1 MLGRRDLAN
10 VCRSKDGG
18 GSDSKSADDAVENE
32 LGRAIGDT
40 GTPSTDAEAEGR
52 DDEEGT
58 ASKLI
63 REATLKPVP
72 MLSDSKVV
80 LSPSTV
86 PLITPESKPKR
97 KPPRVAMTVMRMV
110 NAVLFW
116 GSLWGVVILVGES

>member
-63 REATLKPVP
+63 REGAREKCPHRTTKKHGG
-72 MLSDSKVV
+72 DIK
-80 LSPSTV
+80 
-86 PLITPESKPKR
+86 
-97 KPPRVAMTVMRMV
+97 AGAH
-110 NAVLFW
+110 AV
-116 GSLWGVVILVGES
+116 